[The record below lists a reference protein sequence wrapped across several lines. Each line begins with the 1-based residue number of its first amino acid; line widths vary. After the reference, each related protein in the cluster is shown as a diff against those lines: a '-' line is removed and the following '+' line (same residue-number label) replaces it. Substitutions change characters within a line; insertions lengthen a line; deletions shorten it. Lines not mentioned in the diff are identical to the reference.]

1 MIAITILA
9 ILGLVVSAYAVYLE
23 KKVKA
28 DPNYKPLCDIFDK
41 ISCSKPIV
49 SLYGKIFGVS
59 NALLGILYYM
69 TILILSLLGQKQ
81 LLLYLALAGVAVS
94 FFLAYIL
101 CTKIKTFCLVCVTTY
116 IINGLLLFLTY
127 LNK

>member
-28 DPNYKPLCDIFDK
+28 DPNYNPLCDISDK

-49 SLYGKIFGVS
+49 SLYGGT
-59 NALLGILYYM
+59 LLMKCPHY
-69 TILILSLLGQKQ
+69 
-81 LLLYLALAGVAVS
+81 V
-94 FFLAYIL
+94 
-101 CTKIKTFCLVCVTTY
+101 
-116 IINGLLLFLTY
+116 
-127 LNK
+127 